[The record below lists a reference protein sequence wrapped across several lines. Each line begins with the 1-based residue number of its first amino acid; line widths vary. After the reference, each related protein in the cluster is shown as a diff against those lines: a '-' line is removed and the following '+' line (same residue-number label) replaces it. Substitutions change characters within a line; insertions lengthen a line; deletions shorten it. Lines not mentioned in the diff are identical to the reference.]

1 MAATQD
7 QLDDFHRFATD
18 KLGNGAGDSLEQ
30 LLDQWRL
37 LNPTPEEHADNVAAV
52 KAALRDMQNGDRGIP
67 LEEHIR
73 HLREKHRISAD
84 E

>member
-1 MAATQD
+1 MATTQD

-18 KLGNGAGDSLEQ
+18 KLGTGAGGSLEE
-30 LLDQWRL
+30 LPDQWHL
-37 LNPTPEEHADNVAAV
+37 LNAIPEEHADNVAAV
-52 KAALRDMQNGDRGIP
+52 KASLRDMQNGDRGIP

-73 HLREKHRISAD
+73 YLREKHSIPAD